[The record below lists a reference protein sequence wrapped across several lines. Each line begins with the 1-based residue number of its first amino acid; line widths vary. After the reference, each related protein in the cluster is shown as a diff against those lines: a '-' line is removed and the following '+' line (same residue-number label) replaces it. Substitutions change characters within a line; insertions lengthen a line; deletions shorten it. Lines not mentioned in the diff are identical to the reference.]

1 MWIADWA
8 DLSFSGGTY
17 PSPGCRSPGQVRVGL
32 STSSQRLQ
40 SQVLWAPHG
49 RRGPCSLEM
58 SPGAAGTAWRPG
70 GSQPRAGAPNKLLP
84 NLLRPNSGL
93 APPRKWAEP
102 TCPAPRQVRTN
113 SFHPC
118 CLHLPPRHL
127 LSTPPPPTDRS
138 GWVFAHLLL
147 STHSDLHRLLGSRD
161 NICFGKES
169 NVYSLIYSGE
179 WFSNSRALT
188 TPLFPR
194 FGLCL
199 GSVARRRAFPSQSG
213 SLAPRAHLRVGVLL
227 GLQRR
232 LRGGGNHQGGPRQGL
247 QVEPAPIPWTFLSSS
262 G

>member
-118 CLHLPPRHL
+118 CLHLTPRHL
-127 LSTPPPPTDRS
+127 LSTPPPPLIALAGCLPTSFCPRI
-138 GWVFAHLLL
+138 L
-147 STHSDLHRLLGSRD
+147 
-161 NICFGKES
+161 IC
-169 NVYSLIYSGE
+169 
-179 WFSNSRALT
+179 T
-188 TPLFPR
+188 
-194 FGLCL
+194 
-199 GSVARRRAFPSQSG
+199 G
-213 SLAPRAHLRVGVLL
+213 SLAPGTIFAL
-227 GLQRR
+227 GRSQ
-232 LRGGGNHQGGPRQGL
+232 
-247 QVEPAPIPWTFLSSS
+247 TFIL
-262 G
+262 